1 MFEFNQQ
8 QIINAPL
15 EKVFSFFQ
23 QPANLSKT
31 TPEWLNFE
39 IITKPP
45 LIMQEGALFKYK
57 IKLFGIPF
65 YWETYISKYLPNKLF
80 VDEQT
85 KGPYKKWLHT
95 HTFTESNGKVIM
107 NDNVKYDLYGG
118 VFKILLNKL
127 FIQKSIKN
135 IFKFRQEIFE
145 REFL

>member
-23 QPANLSKT
+23 QPENLSKT

-39 IITKPP
+39 ILTKPP
-45 LIMQEGALFKYK
+45 LIMKEGAVFKYK

-65 YWETYISKYLPNKLF
+65 YWETYISKYQHRKLF

-85 KGPYKKWLHT
+85 KGPYKKWVHT
-95 HTFTESNGKVIM
+95 HSFVESDGKVIM
-107 NDNVKYDLYGG
+107 QDNVKYDLYGG
-118 VFKILLNKL
+118 PFKFLLNRI
-127 FIQKSIKN
+127 FIKKSIES
-135 IFKFRQEIFE
+135 IFNFRKETFE
-145 REFL
+145 KEFL